1 MDKTQKNLRH
11 KRKKGMKF
19 ISGDALEIPVEDN
32 SFDFVF
38 STDMLEHIPR
48 EERLKSLQEATRV
61 CSDTCIIGFPCGELA
76 KLHDD
81 FRFHYL
87 DASEKPGRKTGRH
100 DRVPEHYEQG
110 LPREAE
116 IDQLISQIE
125 KEGHHVEKVWYNNIL
140 TWRDVII
147 LEMKWLKRGYVGLC
161 VLTAITRWYKIFG
174 VPAHTEDQPGYRLFL
189 IITKI

>member
-1 MDKTQKNLRH
+1 
-11 KRKKGMKF
+11 MKF
-19 ISGDALEIPVEDN
+19 ISGDALDIPVEAG

-48 EERLKSLQEATRV
+48 EGRLKALQEAARV
-61 CSDTCIIGFPCGELA
+61 CSDTCVIGFPCGELA

-81 FRFHYL
+81 FWFYYL
-87 DASEKPGRKTGRH
+87 DASEQPGWKTGRH

-110 LPREAE
+110 LPNETE
-116 IDQLISQIE
+116 IDQLIQHLE
-125 KEGHHVEKVWYNNIL
+125 KDGYQVKKQWYNNMV
-140 TWRDVII
+140 TRRDVII
-147 LEMKWLKRGYVGLC
+147 LEMKWLKRGYFGLC